1 MKHLVY
7 ILPLCLILAA
17 CEFHASENGDLDG
30 FWQMTQI
37 DTLETGS
44 ETDVRE
50 DLLFYSFYV
59 HLMTAETP
67 SYTAYFR
74 FTKSAD
80 SLILYSPTDGG
91 RTDNDITDIS
101 KLQPMGINRLREG
114 FLIEGLT
121 SDLMILKSQ
130 ELRLHF
136 RKY

>member
-1 MKHLVY
+1 MKRLLYLFVMC
-7 ILPLCLILAA
+7 IALGA
-17 CEFHASENGDLDG
+17 CEFHSSENGDLDG

-37 DTLETGS
+37 DTLETSS

-74 FTKSAD
+74 FEKSGD

-91 RTDNDITDIS
+91 RTDNAITDVS

-114 FLIEGLT
+114 FLIEGL
-121 SDLMILKSQ
+121 SGSKMILKSQ